1 MSYSRPLAKL
11 LGRYSRPLANLSD
24 SLLSSEPQPHE
35 VERSAHTN
43 QEADQGQVG
52 GVEEAIRRPADAT
65 PEEKAGDQVAEDRP
79 EGVLFATVSWVVAHA
94 VMVDEFLALDN

>member
-1 MSYSRPLAKL
+1 MGLITSPEHELLPAASYIAWALFAPKA
-11 LGRYSRPLANLSD
+11 
-24 SLLSSEPQPHE
+24 QPHE

-52 GVEEAIRRPADAT
+52 GVEEAIRRPADAA

-79 EGVLFATVSWVVAHA
+79 EGVFVAAVTWIVAHA
-94 VMVDEFLALDN
+94 AMVDEF